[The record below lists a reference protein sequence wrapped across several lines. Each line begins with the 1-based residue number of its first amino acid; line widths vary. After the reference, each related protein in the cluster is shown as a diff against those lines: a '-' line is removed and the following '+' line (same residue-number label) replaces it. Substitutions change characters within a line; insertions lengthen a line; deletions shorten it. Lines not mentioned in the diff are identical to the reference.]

1 VGKSALLANWVQ
13 RRKTHMHRD
22 DFLFQH
28 FVGSSPRSHRLADV
42 LARLETA
49 LKEHFHLREMEVPE
63 TEDRL
68 RWGLVRYLEAAS
80 KKAVGSQ
87 VMLIVIDGINVLASE
102 ASSHGSLHWLPTEL
116 PANVRF
122 ILSTSLSGA
131 IGAGE
136 SIRSSTSINSTY
148 APTSTAYHM
157 DDSGVDEDAEERD
170 EKSTCHFAT
179 PQIAQTAAH
188 DAERTYMELCRRKCH
203 FLRMAPLTPAVRE
216 QIITEFL
223 RQQDSERERQQGLE
237 PRALVLEEHQQSRII
252 SAEETNCPLFLR
264 MLLYALHVGATLP
277 NHHCPPVDEQL
288 NAYLG
293 AGACPT
299 RIVAQ
304 LLDAAK
310 ASIEMSEDGS
320 HRTKGL
326 LGHVLAAVH
335 ASRNGLSDE
344 ELYGLVDLAM
354 GTKGVASSSMEAI
367 FALLKG
373 TTLVVNG
380 LR

>member
-1 VGKSALLANWVQ
+1 MGKSALLANWVQ
-13 RRKTHMHRD
+13 RRKTHMSRD

-28 FVGSSPRSHRLADV
+28 FVGSSPHSHQLADV
-42 LARLETA
+42 LGRLETA

-80 KKAVGSQ
+80 KKALGSQ
-87 VMLIVIDGINVLASE
+87 VMLIVIDGINALASE
-102 ASSHGSLHWLPTEL
+102 ASSHGSLHWLPIEL
-116 PANVRF
+116 PANVRL
-122 ILSTSLSGA
+122 ILSTSLTPAAGS
-131 IGAGE
+131 GE
-136 SIRSSTSINSTY
+136 SVKTSLSINSSY
-148 APTSTAYHM
+148 APTSSANIDGGADEGNE
-157 DDSGVDEDAEERD
+157 DDD
-170 EKSTCHFAT
+170 EKSTRHTAT
-179 PQIAQTAAH
+179 LQTSTQ
-188 DAERTYMELCRRKCH
+188 DDERTYMELCRRNCQ

-216 QIITEFL
+216 QIVKEFL
-223 RQQDSERERQQGLE
+223 RHQEDRRELQQDSG
-237 PRALVLEEHQQSRII
+237 PRTLVLKEQHQARII
-252 SAEETNCPLFLR
+252 AAEKTSCPLFLR
-264 MLLYALHVGATLP
+264 VLLYALHVGATLP
-277 NHHCPPVDEQL
+277 NHHCPPVEEQL
-288 NAYLG
+288 NIYLG

-304 LLDAAK
+304 LLEAAK

-320 HRTKGL
+320 QRTKGL

-373 TTLVVNG
+373 MTLVVNG

>member
-1 VGKSALLANWVQ
+1 
-13 RRKTHMHRD
+13 MHRE

-42 LARLETA
+42 LAHLQKA

-80 KKAVGSQ
+80 KKAIGSQ
-87 VMLIVIDGINVLASE
+87 VMLIVIDGINALASE

-116 PANVRF
+116 PSNVRL
-122 ILSTSLSGA
+122 ILSTSVSGA

-136 SIRSSTSINSTY
+136 SIRTSTSINSTY
-148 APTSTAYHM
+148 APTSTANHM
-157 DDSGVDEDAEERD
+157 EDSGADRDAEDAEDRD
-170 EKSTCHFAT
+170 EKSTCPT
-179 PQIAQTAAH
+179 TTLQTSQTSAH
-188 DAERTYMELCRRKCH
+188 DNERTYMELCRRKCH

-223 RQQDSERERQQGLE
+223 HQQDHLWERQQGLE
-237 PRALVLEEHQQSRII
+237 PRTLVLEERQQARII
-252 SAEETNCPLFLR
+252 GAEETSCPLFLR

-288 NAYLG
+288 NAYLE

-310 ASIEMSEDGS
+310 ASIETSEDGS
-320 HRTKGL
+320 YRTKGL

-373 TTLVVNG
+373 MTLVVNG